1 MSAKI
6 MLLAAAVLGS
16 AAYAEVAIAGKADR
30 PCSEAYGKTPYFVDA
45 KTKWTY
51 FKDVVAEIDES
62 DGAIRVAFQTRSKMF
77 ELPANAD
84 KAFLDALK
92 ASLASSTPI
101 HVTVDASGGTAA
113 PKPGA
118 IASTGKLDRIQW
130 ASGEKQHESCR

>member
-1 MSAKI
+1 MI
-6 MLLAAAVLGS
+6 GS
-16 AAYAEVAIAGKADR
+16 AAYAEVAMAGKADR
-30 PCSEAYGKTPYFVDA
+30 SCSEAYGKTPYFVDA

-51 FKDVVAEIDES
+51 FKDVVAEIEEA
-62 DGAIRVAFQTRSKMF
+62 DGKTRVAFQMSSKRF

-113 PKPGA
+113 KTPGA
-118 IASTGKLDRIQW
+118 VASTGKFDRIQW
-130 ASGEKQHESCR
+130 ASGEQQHESCR